1 MVSQTSSLSVG
12 LYRLMASYFIYFKP
26 DVATENQS
34 IIYIYL
40 YIYMYKFLI
49 LNLMKPLIFS
59 VIQLAFP
66 SLNVA
71 I

>member
-1 MVSQTSSLSVG
+1 
-12 LYRLMASYFIYFKP
+12 
-26 DVATENQS
+26 
-34 IIYIYL
+34 
-40 YIYMYKFLI
+40 MYKFLI